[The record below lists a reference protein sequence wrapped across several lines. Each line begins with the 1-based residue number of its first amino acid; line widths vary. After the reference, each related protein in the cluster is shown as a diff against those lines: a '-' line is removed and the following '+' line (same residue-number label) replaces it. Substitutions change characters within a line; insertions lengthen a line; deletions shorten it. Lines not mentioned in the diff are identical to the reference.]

1 VNPRALRLY
10 GAAGVLIGINWFLF
24 VWAVNGGLIVVTSLG
39 YFINPLVSILLG
51 VFVFGER
58 LRPGQW
64 LSIAIAAAGVFY
76 LTFAYGSLPWIAL
89 TLACSFGLYG
99 LLKKMAP
106 LGALHGLALETA
118 LLVLPAAAYLAYQ
131 ESAGRGAFLH
141 SGIATDV
148 LMAGAGLVTI
158 LPLLLFAAA
167 ARRIP
172 LSLTGI
178 FQYIAPSLQFLIG
191 VFIYKEPLTR
201 SRLIGFS
208 MVWIALA
215 LLALEGVIFV
225 RTRAALGTE
234 R

>member
-1 VNPRALRLY
+1 
-10 GAAGVLIGINWFLF
+10 
-24 VWAVNGGLIVVTSLG
+24 
-39 YFINPLVSILLG
+39 
-51 VFVFGER
+51 
-58 LRPGQW
+58 
-64 LSIAIAAAGVFY
+64 
-76 LTFAYGSLPWIAL
+76 
-89 TLACSFGLYG
+89 
-99 LLKKMAP
+99 
-106 LGALHGLALETA
+106 
-118 LLVLPAAAYLAYQ
+118 
-131 ESAGRGAFLH
+131 
-141 SGIATDV
+141 
-148 LMAGAGLVTI
+148 
-158 LPLLLFAAA
+158 LLLFAAA